1 MSVGKGRRI
10 PAMEEKK
17 RKISDRQNK
26 HEEYDN
32 NNQKRNRVTWW
43 VLEKKERRIK
53 ACNENKSKAGK
64 RRKRV
69 LKIKAGK
76 K

>member
-1 MSVGKGRRI
+1 MAGFGS
-10 PAMEEKK
+10 KK
-17 RKISDRQNK
+17 
-26 HEEYDN
+26 
-32 NNQKRNRVTWW
+32 
-43 VLEKKERRIK
+43 RRIK

-76 K
+76 KWWPNDNHKKKDGDGIK